1 MARLVREGS
10 GRDRS
15 GDGDVVRSWD
25 AETGDF
31 AEYPGGHQGFKE
43 QAEQALDLLLRR
55 KWLIILTCL
64 LVVGGVAVYTY
75 TQVPVY
81 RTSTLVL
88 VEQEQERSFLS
99 GAEGPSAGTGSLM
112 GQGNRSIQNELVVLR
127 NSQSLRRRVAQRLID
142 QGKAGQLL
150 GSTVQSPLGRLSD
163 QAWASV
169 RRLLGAAGGPEENQ
183 NASQESQEGY
193 TAAEVAAALA
203 GHVRFAPSEQADN
216 AIRITASDEN
226 PELAATLA
234 NLYSKEYV
242 RFARK
247 SSRSQVSASRRFLEK
262 QAKQRKQKL
271 RAIERKIQAYKRRQ
285 EAVSLSNEGSSLVGR
300 ISQTEASLEEARVKL
315 KMQRRALK
323 SLKAQLDSIRP
334 DQMSQRVGSSLRK
347 QIEALQSKIAD
358 LELSKQELM
367 LQSGAPTPAD
377 SAQIEQID
385 RRIQDLR
392 AKVSALSDKYTNEVL
407 SGGLSAEAGAQR
419 VADLRRQISKKRVR
433 ITGLK
438 SRIDVLSNRLQEY
451 EAELNKIP
459 KKSMQLAQLKR
470 RRSYAK
476 QMYEFINKRLQK
488 ARIQVKSE
496 LGYAS
501 SVSEAAVPGR
511 PVRPRPRRNLFWALV
526 LGLIGGI
533 GLALGR
539 DKLDNRVYKPDRLN
553 ELGYRELGIVPNL
566 TPLIEDQLGGQT
578 TVEHDGNHFNT
589 SLVTVVKPNSAAA
602 EAYRQVRTRVQH
614 SQPDEPRE
622 ALLVTSP
629 GAGDGK
635 SVTAANLAV
644 VTAQSGRSTLL
655 LDTDLRRPR
664 IHKLFGMSRSPGLMD
679 AMNATLEEHL
689 KTPAID
695 NLFVLPVGTT
705 NGANPTEVLSSSRFR
720 EFLHVAR
727 KHFDSV
733 VMDTS
738 PVLATTDAS
747 LLSTHSD
754 TTLCVVR
761 AGRTTESELDRAMET
776 LSDVGARVTGVVFNG
791 FDVSM
796 AYGYKYRYRYYGE
809 YGPYDQYASLPD
821 SAEEERS

>member
-1 MARLVREGS
+1 MPRLVREGS
-10 GRDRS
+10 GGDRS
-15 GDGDVVRSWD
+15 GDEDIVRSWD

-31 AEYPGGHQGFKE
+31 AGHPGGNQGFKE
-43 QAEQALDLLLRR
+43 QAERVLDLLLRR

-64 LVVGGVAVYTY
+64 LVVGGAVVYTY
-75 TQVPVY
+75 SQVPVY

-88 VEQEQERSFLS
+88 VEQEQKSSFLS
-99 GAEGPSAGTGSLM
+99 GAEEAGTGNLM
-112 GQGNRSIQNELVVLR
+112 GQGNRSLQNELVVLR

-169 RRLLGAAGGPEENQ
+169 CRLLGTAGGSEENPDT
-183 NASQESQEGY
+183 SQENQGKH
-193 TAAEVAAALA
+193 TVAEVAAALA
-203 GHVRFAPSEQADN
+203 GHVRFSPSKQADN
-216 AIRITASDEN
+216 AIQITASDED

-234 NLYSKEYV
+234 NLYTKEYV
-242 RFARK
+242 GFARE
-247 SSRSQVSASRRFLEK
+247 SSRAQVSASRRFLEK

-285 EAVSLSNEGSSLVGR
+285 NAVSLGSEGSSLVGQ
-300 ISQTEASLEEARVKL
+300 ISSTEAGLEEARVKL

-334 DQMSQRVGSSLRK
+334 DQMSRRVGSSLKK

-385 RRIQDLR
+385 RRIQKLR
-392 AKVSALSDKYTNEVL
+392 AKVSSLSDKYTNEVL
-407 SGGLSAEAGAQR
+407 SGGVSAEAGAQR
-419 VADLRRQISKKRVR
+419 VADLRRRISKKRVR

-459 KKSMQLAQLKR
+459 KKSMRLAQLKR
-470 RRSYAK
+470 KRSYAK

-501 SVSEAAVPGR
+501 SVSEAAVPER
-511 PVRPRPRRNLFWALV
+511 PVRPRPHRNLFLALV

-539 DKLDNRVYKPDRLN
+539 DMLDNRVYKPDRLN
-553 ELGYRELGIVPNL
+553 ELGYHELGIVPNL

-578 TVEHDGNHFNT
+578 TVEHEGDHFNT

-614 SQPDEPRE
+614 GQPDEPRE

-635 SVTAANLAV
+635 SITAANLAV

-655 LDTDLRRPR
+655 VDTDLRRPR
-664 IHKLFGMSRSPGLMD
+664 IHKLFGMSRSPGLMA

-695 NLFVLPVGTT
+695 NLSVLPVGAM
-705 NGANPTEVLSSSRFR
+705 NGENPTEVLSSSRFR

-747 LLSTHSD
+747 LLSTRSD

-761 AGRTTESELDRAMET
+761 AGMTTESELDRAMET

-821 SAEEERS
+821 SSE